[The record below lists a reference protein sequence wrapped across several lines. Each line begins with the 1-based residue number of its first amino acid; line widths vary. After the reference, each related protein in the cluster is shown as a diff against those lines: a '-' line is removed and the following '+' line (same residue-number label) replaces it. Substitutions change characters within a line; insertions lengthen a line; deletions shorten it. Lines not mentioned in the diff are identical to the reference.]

1 MRAPAFWWK
10 PAPTLTARLLWPFGA
25 LYGALTAHRM
35 NRAGADCGP
44 PVICIG
50 NFVAGGAGK
59 TPTAIAVA
67 QALLALGHKPVFLSR
82 GYGSEA
88 IAPRLVDRARHKA
101 ADVGDE
107 PLLLAAV
114 APCIVSADKLEGA
127 RACVAAGA
135 DVIVM
140 DDGLQNPAL
149 TKALRIAVVDGAVG
163 VGNGLCVPAGPLRA
177 PLADQWP
184 HVDAL
189 VVIGTGAP
197 GEALAQAAEALGKP
211 VLRGVLA
218 PDPGM
223 AMGLAGREVIA
234 FAGIGRPEKFFDT
247 LRALGADVIETE
259 AFPDHHAFTAR
270 EIAGL
275 QGRAKRRGAA
285 LVTTEKDAVR
295 LGPAAE
301 QLLTLPVRLA
311 LENEAG
317 LLGLLVK
324 LRSATP
330 VRPAQTSR
338 DFAPPTPHPSP
349 RGGGEAAGGPPE

>member
-10 PAPTLTARLLWPFGA
+10 KAPTLTARLLSPFGWV
-25 LYGALTAHRM
+25 YGALTTRRM
-35 NRAGADCGP
+35 NRAGDDCGP

-67 QALLALGHKPVFLSR
+67 QALLAQGRKPFFLSR
-82 GYGSEA
+82 GYGSTTG
-88 IAPRLVDRARHKA
+88 APRLVDRARDKA

-107 PLLLAAV
+107 PLLLAAI

-127 RACVAAGA
+127 RACAAAGA

-140 DDGLQNPAL
+140 DDGLQNPVL
-149 TKALRIAVVDGAVG
+149 IKALRIGVVDGAVG

-177 PLADQWP
+177 PLSAQWP

-189 VVIGTGAP
+189 VVIGQGEP
-197 GEALAQAAEALGKP
+197 GEALAHAAEALGKP
-211 VLRGVLA
+211 VMRGQLA
-218 PDPGM
+218 PEPGM

-247 LRALGADVIETE
+247 LRALGAEVVATE

-295 LGPAAE
+295 LGPAAG

-311 LENEAG
+311 LEDPTGLMG
-317 LLGLLVK
+317 LLER
-324 LRSATP
+324 LR
-330 VRPAQTSR
+330 
-338 DFAPPTPHPSP
+338 
-349 RGGGEAAGGPPE
+349 

>member
-10 PAPTLTARLLWPFGA
+10 EGPTLTARLLSPFGA
-25 LYGALTAHRM
+25 IYGALTARRM
-35 NRAGADCGP
+35 NRPGAECGP

-67 QALLALGHKPVFLSR
+67 QALLALGRRPVFLSR
-82 GYGSEA
+82 GYGSSA
-88 IAPRLVDRARHKA
+88 GAPRLVDRARDKA

-107 PLLLAAV
+107 PLLLAMI
-114 APCIVSADKLEGA
+114 APCVVAADKLEGA

-135 DVIVM
+135 DVIVK

-149 TKALRIAVVDGAVG
+149 IKTLRIAVVDGAVG
-163 VGNGLCVPAGPLRA
+163 LGNGLCVPAGPLRA
-177 PLADQWP
+177 PLRAQWP

-189 VVIGTGAP
+189 VVIGEGAA
-197 GEALAQAAEALGKP
+197 GEDIAQATEALGKP
-211 VLRGVLA
+211 VLRGHLA
-218 PDPGM
+218 PEPGM

-247 LRALGADVIETE
+247 LRALGAEIIETE
-259 AFPDHHAFTAR
+259 AFPDHHAFTPR

-275 QGRAKRRGAA
+275 QARAKRRGAA
-285 LVTTEKDAVR
+285 LVTTEKDAAR

-311 LENEAG
+311 LEDEAG
-317 LLGLLVK
+317 LLELLGN
-324 LRSATP
+324 LRA
-330 VRPAQTSR
+330 
-338 DFAPPTPHPSP
+338 
-349 RGGGEAAGGPPE
+349 

>member
-10 PAPTLTARLLWPFGA
+10 EGPTLTARLLWPIGWV
-25 LYGALTAHRM
+25 YGALTARRM
-35 NRAGADCGP
+35 RRPGADCGP

-67 QALLALGHKPVFLSR
+67 QALLALGRKPIFLSR
-82 GYGSEA
+82 GYGSDA
-88 IAPRLVDRARHKA
+88 TAPRLVDPARHKA

-107 PLLLAAV
+107 PLLLAAI
-114 APCIVSADKLEGA
+114 APCVVSADKGEGA
-127 RACVAAGA
+127 WACAAAGA

-177 PLADQWP
+177 PLAAQWP

-189 VVIGTGAP
+189 VVIGQGEP
-197 GEALAQAAEALGKP
+197 GEALARAAEALGKP
-211 VLRGVLA
+211 VLRGLLA
-218 PDPGM
+218 PEPGM

-311 LENEAG
+311 LEDEAG

-324 LRSATP
+324 LRSAAP

>member
-10 PAPTLTARLLWPFGA
+10 HAPTLSARLLWPFGA
-25 LYGALTAHRM
+25 IYGALTARRM
-35 NRAGADCGP
+35 ERTGADCGA

-67 QALLALGHKPVFLSR
+67 QALLALGRKPVFLSR
-82 GYGSEA
+82 GYGSQA
-88 IAPRLVDRARHKA
+88 SAPRLVDRARHKA

-127 RACVAAGA
+127 RACATAGA

-149 TKALRIAVVDGAVG
+149 IKALRIAVVDGAVG

-177 PLADQWP
+177 PLNAQWP
-184 HVDAL
+184 HVDSL
-189 VVIGTGAP
+189 MVIGEGAP
-197 GEALAQAAEALGKP
+197 GEAIAQAAKALGKP

-218 PDPGM
+218 PEPGM

-234 FAGIGRPEKFFDT
+234 FAGIGRPEKFFET
-247 LRALGADVIETE
+247 LRALGAEIIETE

-275 QGRAKRRGAA
+275 QARAKRRGAA
-285 LVTTEKDAVR
+285 LVTTEKDAAR

-311 LENEAG
+311 LEDEASLAA
-317 LLGLLVK
+317 LLAA
-324 LRSATP
+324 LRA
-330 VRPAQTSR
+330 
-338 DFAPPTPHPSP
+338 
-349 RGGGEAAGGPPE
+349 

>member
-10 PAPTLTARLLWPFGA
+10 QAPTLTARLLSPFGWI
-25 LYGALTAHRM
+25 YGALTARRM
-35 NRAGADCGP
+35 SRAGADCGP

-67 QALLALGHKPVFLSR
+67 QALLALGRKPIFLSR
-82 GYGSEA
+82 GYGSRA
-88 IAPRLVDRARHKA
+88 GAPRLVDRARDKA

-107 PLLLAAV
+107 PLLLAAI
-114 APCIVSADKLEGA
+114 APCVVCADKLEGA

-163 VGNGLCVPAGPLRA
+163 LGNGLCVPAGPLRA
-177 PLADQWP
+177 PLSAQWS

-189 VVIGTGAP
+189 VVIGAGAS
-197 GEALAQAAEALGKP
+197 GEDIARATAALGKP
-211 VLRGVLA
+211 VLRGLLA
-218 PDPGM
+218 PEPGM

-247 LRALGADVIETE
+247 LRALGAEVIETE
-259 AFPDHHAFTAR
+259 AFPDHHAFTPR

-275 QGRAKRRGAA
+275 QARAKRRGAA

-295 LGPAAE
+295 LGPVAE

-311 LENEAG
+311 LEDEAG
-317 LLGLLVK
+317 LLGLLER
-324 LRSATP
+324 LRSAAP
-330 VRPAQTSR
+330 IRPA
-338 DFAPPTPHPSP
+338 
-349 RGGGEAAGGPPE
+349 

>member
-10 PAPTLTARLLWPFGA
+10 PAITLTARLLWPFGA
-25 LYGALTAHRM
+25 IYGALTARRM

-67 QALLALGHKPVFLSR
+67 QALLALGRKPVFLSR
-82 GYGSEA
+82 GYGSQA

-107 PLLLAAV
+107 PLLLATV

-177 PLADQWP
+177 PLNAQWP

-189 VVIGTGAP
+189 VVIGDGEPGA
-197 GEALAQAAEALGKP
+197 ALARTAEALGKP
-211 VLRGVLA
+211 VLRGLLA
-218 PDPGM
+218 PEPGM

-247 LRALGADVIETE
+247 LRALGAEVIETE

-275 QGRAKRRGAA
+275 QARAKRRGAA

-311 LENEAG
+311 LEDEAG
-317 LLGLLVK
+317 VLGLLAA
-324 LRSATP
+324 LRA
-330 VRPAQTSR
+330 
-338 DFAPPTPHPSP
+338 
-349 RGGGEAAGGPPE
+349 

>member
-10 PAPTLTARLLWPFGA
+10 RRPTLIARLLWPLGA
-25 LYGALTAHRM
+25 IYGALTSRRM
-35 NRAGADCGP
+35 NRAGEGCGP
-44 PVICIG
+44 PVVCIG

-59 TPTAIAVA
+59 TPAAIAVA
-67 QALLALGHKPVFLSR
+67 QALLAQGRKPVFLSR
-82 GYGSEA
+82 GYGSSA
-88 IAPRLVDRARHKA
+88 TLPRLVDRARDTA
-101 ADVGDE
+101 LAVGDE

-114 APCIVSADKLEGA
+114 APCVVAADKLQGA
-127 RACVAAGA
+127 LACAAAGA

-149 TKALRIAVVDGAVG
+149 TKHLRIAVVDGAVG
-163 VGNGLCVPAGPLRA
+163 VGNGLCLPAGPLRA
-177 PLADQWP
+177 PLSAQWG

-189 VVIGTGAP
+189 VVIGVGAP
-197 GEALAQAAEALGKP
+197 GEAIARAAEALGKP
-211 VLRGVLA
+211 VLRGRLA

-247 LRALGADVIETE
+247 LRALGAEIVETE
-259 AFPDHHAFTAR
+259 AFPDHHAFSPR

-275 QGRAKRRGAA
+275 QARAKRRGAA

-295 LGPAAE
+295 LGPAAS

-311 LENEAG
+311 LDDEGA
-317 LLGLLVK
+317 LLAMLER
-324 LRSATP
+324 LRPGTP
-330 VRPAQTSR
+330 A
-338 DFAPPTPHPSP
+338 
-349 RGGGEAAGGPPE
+349 

>member
-10 PAPTLTARLLWPFGA
+10 DEPTPTARLLSPLGA
-25 LYGALTAHRM
+25 IYGALTARRM

-67 QALLALGHKPVFLSR
+67 QALLGLGRMPIFLSR
-82 GYGSEA
+82 GYGSA
-88 IAPRLVDRARHKA
+88 AGAPRLVNRARDKA

-107 PLLLAAV
+107 PLLLAGV
-114 APCIVSADKLEGA
+114 APCIVAADKMEGA
-127 RACVAAGA
+127 RACAAAGA
-135 DVIVM
+135 DAIVM

-149 TKALRIAVVDGAVG
+149 NKALRIAVVDGAVG

-177 PLADQWP
+177 PLAAQWP

-189 VVIGTGAP
+189 VVIGEGAP
-197 GEALAQAAEALGKP
+197 GEAIARAAQALGKP
-211 VLRGVLA
+211 VLRGLLA
-218 PDPGM
+218 PEPGM
-223 AMGLAGREVIA
+223 AMGLSGREVIA

-247 LRALGADVIETE
+247 LRALGAEIIETE

-275 QGRAKRRGAA
+275 QARAKRRGAA

-295 LGPAAE
+295 LGSAAE

-311 LENEAG
+311 LEDEAG
-317 LLGLLVK
+317 LLELLGR
-324 LRSATP
+324 LRA
-330 VRPAQTSR
+330 
-338 DFAPPTPHPSP
+338 
-349 RGGGEAAGGPPE
+349 

>member
-10 PAPTLTARLLWPFGA
+10 EGPTLTARLLWPFGA
-25 LYGALTAHRM
+25 IYGALTARRM

-67 QALLALGHKPVFLSR
+67 QALLAMVRKPVFLSR
-82 GYGSEA
+82 GYGSQA
-88 IAPRLVDRARHKA
+88 AAPRLVDRARDRA

-107 PLLLAAV
+107 PMLLAAV
-114 APCIVSADKLEGA
+114 APCIVSADKLAGA

-177 PLADQWP
+177 PLGAQWP

-189 VVIGTGAP
+189 VVIGEGEP
-197 GEALAQAAEALGKP
+197 GEALARAAQALGKP

-223 AMGLAGREVIA
+223 AMGLAGREVLA

-247 LRALGADVIETE
+247 LRALGAEIIETE
-259 AFPDHHAFTAR
+259 AFPDHHAFTPR

-275 QGRAKRRGAA
+275 QARAKRRGAA

-311 LENEAG
+311 LEHEAG
-317 LLGLLVK
+317 LPTLLAT
-324 LRSATP
+324 LRA
-330 VRPAQTSR
+330 
-338 DFAPPTPHPSP
+338 
-349 RGGGEAAGGPPE
+349 

>member
-25 LYGALTAHRM
+25 IYGALTARRM
-35 NRAGADCGP
+35 KRAGAEGGP

-59 TPTAIAVA
+59 TPTAIAVG
-67 QALLALGHKPVFLSR
+67 QALLALGRKPVFLSR
-82 GYGSEA
+82 GYGSKA
-88 IAPRLVDRARHKA
+88 GAPRLVDRARDKA

-107 PLLLAAV
+107 PLLLAAI
-114 APCIVSADKLEGA
+114 APCIVATDKLEGA
-127 RACVAAGA
+127 RACAAAGA

-149 TKALRIAVVDGAVG
+149 AKALRIAVVDGAVG

-177 PLADQWP
+177 PLSAQWP

-189 VVIGTGAP
+189 VVIGPGAP
-197 GEALAQAAEALGKP
+197 GDALALAAEALGKP

-218 PDPGM
+218 PEPGM

-234 FAGIGRPEKFFDT
+234 FAGIGRPEKFFAT
-247 LRALGADVIETE
+247 LQALGAEIIETE
-259 AFPDHHAFTAR
+259 AFPDHHPFTPR

-275 QGRAKRRGAA
+275 QARAKRRGAA

-311 LENEAG
+311 LEDEAG
-317 LLGLLVK
+317 LSALL
-324 LRSATP
+324 ATLK
-330 VRPAQTSR
+330 A
-338 DFAPPTPHPSP
+338 
-349 RGGGEAAGGPPE
+349 

>member
-10 PAPTLTARLLWPFGA
+10 QAPTLTARLLSPFGWI
-25 LYGALTAHRM
+25 YGALTARRM
-35 NRAGADCGP
+35 SRAGADCGP

-67 QALLALGHKPVFLSR
+67 QALLALGRKPIFLSR
-82 GYGSEA
+82 GYGSRA
-88 IAPRLVDRARHKA
+88 GAPRLVDRARDKA

-107 PLLLAAV
+107 PLLLAAI
-114 APCIVSADKLEGA
+114 APCVVCADKLEGA
-127 RACVAAGA
+127 RACMAAGA

-163 VGNGLCVPAGPLRA
+163 LGNGLCVPAGPLRA
-177 PLADQWP
+177 PLSAQWS

-189 VVIGTGAP
+189 VVIGAGAS
-197 GEALAQAAEALGKP
+197 GEDIARATAALGKP
-211 VLRGVLA
+211 VLRGLLA
-218 PDPGM
+218 PEPGM

-247 LRALGADVIETE
+247 LRALGAEVIETE
-259 AFPDHHAFTAR
+259 AFPDHHAFTPR

-275 QGRAKRRGAA
+275 QARAKRRGAA

-295 LGPAAE
+295 LGPVAE

-311 LENEAG
+311 LEDEAG
-317 LLGLLVK
+317 LLGLLER
-324 LRSATP
+324 LRSAAP
-330 VRPAQTSR
+330 IRPA
-338 DFAPPTPHPSP
+338 
-349 RGGGEAAGGPPE
+349 

>member
-1 MRAPAFWWK
+1 MRAPAFWWWQ
-10 PAPTLTARLLWPFGA
+10 APTLTAHLLSPLGA
-25 LYGALTAHRM
+25 IYGALTARRM
-35 NRAGADCGP
+35 GRPGADCGP

-67 QALLALGHKPVFLSR
+67 QALLAQGRKPILLSG
-82 GYGSEA
+82 GYGTSA
-88 IAPRLVDRARHKA
+88 TRPRLVDRARDTA
-101 ADVGDE
+101 LDVGDE
-107 PLLLAAV
+107 PLLLAAI
-114 APCIVSADKLEGA
+114 APCIVAAEKLAGA

-177 PLADQWP
+177 PLPAQWP

-189 VVIGTGAP
+189 VVIGAGEP
-197 GEALAQAAEALGKP
+197 GEAVARAAQNLGKP
-211 VLRGVLA
+211 VMRGHLA

-247 LRALGADVIETE
+247 LRALGADIIETE
-259 AFPDHHAFTAR
+259 AFPDHHAFTPR

-275 QGRAKRRGAA
+275 QARAKRRGAA
-285 LVTTEKDAVR
+285 LVTTEKDAAR
-295 LGPAAE
+295 RGPAAE
-301 QLLTLPVRLA
+301 QMLILPVRLA
-311 LENEAG
+311 LDNEPTLSG
-317 LLGLLVK
+317 LLAT
-324 LRSATP
+324 LRA
-330 VRPAQTSR
+330 
-338 DFAPPTPHPSP
+338 
-349 RGGGEAAGGPPE
+349 

>member
-1 MRAPAFWWK
+1 MRAPAFWWWQ
-10 PAPTLTARLLWPFGA
+10 APTLTAHLLSPLGA
-25 LYGALTAHRM
+25 IYGALTARRM
-35 NRAGADCGP
+35 GRPGADCGP

-67 QALLALGHKPVFLSR
+67 QALLAQGRKPILLSG
-82 GYGSEA
+82 GYGTSA
-88 IAPRLVDRARHKA
+88 TRPRLVDRARDTA
-101 ADVGDE
+101 LDVGDE
-107 PLLLAAV
+107 PLLLAAI
-114 APCIVSADKLEGA
+114 APCIVAAEKLAGA

-177 PLADQWP
+177 PLPAQWP

-189 VVIGTGAP
+189 VVIGAGEP
-197 GEALAQAAEALGKP
+197 GEAVARAAQNLGKP
-211 VLRGVLA
+211 VMRGHLA

-247 LRALGADVIETE
+247 LRALGADIIETE
-259 AFPDHHAFTAR
+259 AFPDHHAFTPR

-275 QGRAKRRGAA
+275 QARAKRRGAA
-285 LVTTEKDAVR
+285 LVTTEKDAAR

-301 QLLTLPVRLA
+301 QLLTLPVRLE
-311 LENEAG
+311 LEDQAG
-317 LLGLLVK
+317 LMELLGN
-324 LRSATP
+324 LRA
-330 VRPAQTSR
+330 
-338 DFAPPTPHPSP
+338 
-349 RGGGEAAGGPPE
+349 

>member
-10 PAPTLTARLLWPFGA
+10 HAPTLSARLLWPFGA
-25 LYGALTAHRM
+25 IYGALTARRM
-35 NRAGADCGP
+35 ERTGADCGA

-67 QALLALGHKPVFLSR
+67 QALLALGRKPVFLSR
-82 GYGSEA
+82 GYGSQA
-88 IAPRLVDRARHKA
+88 GAPRLVDRARDKA

-107 PLLLAAV
+107 PLLLAAI
-114 APCIVSADKLEGA
+114 APCVVCADKLEGA

-177 PLADQWP
+177 PLNAQWP
-184 HVDAL
+184 HVDSL
-189 VVIGTGAP
+189 MVIGEGAP
-197 GEALAQAAEALGKP
+197 GEAIAQAAKALGKP

-218 PDPGM
+218 PEPGM

-234 FAGIGRPEKFFDT
+234 FAGIGRPEKFFET
-247 LRALGADVIETE
+247 LRALGAEIIETE

-275 QGRAKRRGAA
+275 QARAKRRGAA
-285 LVTTEKDAVR
+285 LVTTEKDAAR

-311 LENEAG
+311 LEDEASLAA
-317 LLGLLVK
+317 LLAA
-324 LRSATP
+324 LRA
-330 VRPAQTSR
+330 
-338 DFAPPTPHPSP
+338 
-349 RGGGEAAGGPPE
+349 

>member
-1 MRAPAFWWK
+1 MAGPDAGRAALMRAPAFWWK
-10 PAPTLTARLLWPFGA
+10 QSPTLTARLLWPLGA
-25 LYGALTAHRM
+25 IYGALTARRM
-35 NRAGADCGP
+35 NRSGDDCGP

-67 QALLALGHKPVFLSR
+67 QALLALGRKPVFLSR
-82 GYGSEA
+82 GYGSQA
-88 IAPRLVDRARHKA
+88 GAPRRVDRTRDKA

-107 PLLLAAV
+107 PLLLAAI
-114 APCIVSADKLEGA
+114 APCIVCADKLEGA
-127 RACVAAGA
+127 RACAAAGA

-140 DDGLQNPAL
+140 DDGLQNPTL
-149 TKALRIAVVDGAVG
+149 RKDLRIAVVDGAVG
-163 VGNGLCVPAGPLRA
+163 VGNGFCLPAGPLRA
-177 PLADQWP
+177 SLSAQWH

-189 VVIGTGAP
+189 VVIGEGAP
-197 GEALAQAAEALGKP
+197 GEALARAAQALGTP
-211 VLRGVLA
+211 VLRGLLA
-218 PDPGM
+218 PEPGM

-247 LRALGADVIETE
+247 LRALGAEIIETE
-259 AFPDHHAFTAR
+259 AFPDHHAFSPR

-275 QGRAKRRGAA
+275 QARANRRGAA

-311 LENEAG
+311 LADESGLQA
-317 LLGLLVK
+317 LLGK
-324 LRSATP
+324 LRA
-330 VRPAQTSR
+330 
-338 DFAPPTPHPSP
+338 
-349 RGGGEAAGGPPE
+349 

>member
-10 PAPTLTARLLWPFGA
+10 QGPTLTARLLWPLGWV
-25 LYGALTAHRM
+25 YGALTARRM
-35 NRAGADCGP
+35 SRAGADCGP

-67 QALLALGHKPVFLSR
+67 QALLALGRKPIFLSR
-82 GYGSEA
+82 GYGSGA
-88 IAPRLVDRARHKA
+88 GAPRLVDRARDKA
-101 ADVGDE
+101 GDVGDE
-107 PLLLAAV
+107 PMLLAAV
-114 APCIVSADKLEGA
+114 APCIVAADKLDGA
-127 RACVAAGA
+127 RACASAGA

-149 TKALRIAVVDGAVG
+149 IKTLRIGVVDGAVG

-177 PLADQWP
+177 PLCAQWP

-189 VVIGTGAP
+189 VVIGAGAP
-197 GEALAQAAEALGKP
+197 GEALAHKAEALGKP
-211 VLRGVLA
+211 VLRGHLA
-218 PDPGM
+218 PEPGM

-247 LRALGADVIETE
+247 LRALGADLIETE

-311 LENEAG
+311 LEDEAG
-317 LLGLLVK
+317 LRALMCA
-324 LRSATP
+324 LRA
-330 VRPAQTSR
+330 
-338 DFAPPTPHPSP
+338 
-349 RGGGEAAGGPPE
+349 

>member
-1 MRAPAFWWK
+1 MRAPAFWWMEG
-10 PAPTLTARLLWPFGA
+10 PTLIARLLWPLGA
-25 LYGALTAHRM
+25 VYGGLTARRM
-35 NRAGADCGP
+35 KRTGRDCGP

-67 QALLALGHKPVFLSR
+67 QALLAQGRNPVFLSR
-82 GYGSEA
+82 GYGSQA
-88 IAPRLVDRARHKA
+88 GAPRLVDRDHDKA

-107 PLLLAAV
+107 PLLLATV
-114 APCIVSADKLEGA
+114 APCVVSADKLEGA
-127 RACVAAGA
+127 RACAAAGA

-149 TKALRIAVVDGAVG
+149 TKTLRIAVVDGAVG

-177 PLADQWP
+177 PLSAQWP

-189 VVIGTGAP
+189 VVIGEGKP
-197 GEALAQAAEALGKP
+197 GEALARTAQALGKA
-211 VLRGVLA
+211 VLRGALA
-218 PDPGM
+218 PEPGM

-247 LRALGADVIETE
+247 LRALGAEIIESE
-259 AFPDHHAFTAR
+259 AFPDHHPFTPR

-275 QGRAKRRGAA
+275 QARAKRRGAA
-285 LVTTEKDAVR
+285 LVTTEKDAMR
-295 LGPAAE
+295 LGPAAA

-311 LENEAG
+311 LEDQAG
-317 LLGLLVK
+317 LAALLT
-324 LRSATP
+324 RIRA
-330 VRPAQTSR
+330 
-338 DFAPPTPHPSP
+338 
-349 RGGGEAAGGPPE
+349 

>member
-10 PAPTLTARLLWPFGA
+10 EGPTPTARLLWPIGA
-25 LYGALTAHRM
+25 IYGALTARRM
-35 NRAGADCGP
+35 RRAGVACGP
-44 PVICIG
+44 PIICVG

-67 QALLALGHKPVFLSR
+67 QALLAQGRRPMFLSR
-82 GYGSEA
+82 GYGSGVS
-88 IAPRLVDRARHKA
+88 APRLVDRARDRA

-107 PLLLAAV
+107 PLLLAAI
-114 APCIVSADKLEGA
+114 APCIVAADKIAGA
-127 RACVAAGA
+127 QACVAAGA
-135 DVIVM
+135 QVIVM

-177 PLADQWP
+177 PLGAQWP

-189 VVIGTGAP
+189 VVIGEGAP
-197 GEALAQAAEALGKP
+197 GEAIAREAEALGKT
-211 VLRGVLA
+211 VLRGLLA

-247 LRALGADVIETE
+247 LRALGADIIETE
-259 AFPDHHAFTAR
+259 AFPDHHAFTPR

-275 QGRAKRRGAA
+275 QARAKRRGAA
-285 LVTTEKDAVR
+285 LVTTEKDAMR
-295 LGPAAE
+295 LGPAAD
-301 QLLTLPVRLA
+301 QLLTLPVRLTLA
-311 LENEAG
+311 EEAG
-317 LLGLLVK
+317 LIELLGRLSL
-324 LRSATP
+324 
-330 VRPAQTSR
+330 
-338 DFAPPTPHPSP
+338 APEQALHI
-349 RGGGEAAGGPPE
+349 R

>member
-10 PAPTLTARLLWPFGA
+10 EGPTLTARLLWPLGA
-25 LYGALTAHRM
+25 IYGALTARRM
-35 NRAGADCGP
+35 NRAGEDCGP

-67 QALLALGHKPVFLSR
+67 QALLALGRKPVFLSR
-82 GYGSEA
+82 GYGSQA
-88 IAPRLVDRARHKA
+88 GAPRLVDRARDKA

-135 DVIVM
+135 DAVVM
-140 DDGLQNPAL
+140 DDGLQNPAI
-149 TKALRIAVVDGAVG
+149 TKDLRIAVVDGAVG

-177 PLADQWP
+177 PLAAQWP

-189 VVIGTGAP
+189 VVIGEGEP
-197 GEALAQAAEALGKP
+197 GEALARVAEALGKP
-211 VLRGVLA
+211 VMRGVLA
-218 PDPGM
+218 PEPGM

-247 LRALGADVIETE
+247 LRALGADIIESE
-259 AFPDHHAFTAR
+259 AFPDHHPFTPR

-275 QGRAKRRGAA
+275 QARAKRRGAA
-285 LVTTEKDAVR
+285 LVTTEKDAMR
-295 LGPAAE
+295 LGPAAA
-301 QLLTLPVRLA
+301 QLLTVPVRLA
-311 LENEAG
+311 LEDQAG
-317 LLGLLVK
+317 LAALLT
-324 LRSATP
+324 RIRA
-330 VRPAQTSR
+330 
-338 DFAPPTPHPSP
+338 
-349 RGGGEAAGGPPE
+349 